1 MDPARE
7 SLPVGDETFLF
18 VEGLPLGDSLAHNGD
33 LFGCTHNGDFFDSAH
48 NGASLHRAPLWWD
61 SLGLSLVH
69 MHETEETF
77 VIVVL

>member
-7 SLPVGDETFLF
+7 SLLVGDETFLF

>member
-48 NGASLHRAPLWWD
+48 NGDLFNSTLNGDLFAFL
-61 SLGLSLVH
+61 
-69 MHETEETF
+69 E
-77 VIVVL
+77 IVFYISPFEG